1 MSSRSR
7 FWWVTVGALLA
18 VALTFSLGRWQLSR
32 ASQKLATQAGIDAMA
47 ALPALRNEAL
57 LHGPDLA
64 ALLYRKARL
73 RGHWMPG
80 ATICLDNRPLHD
92 QAGLVVVTPLK
103 LEGSAAVLLVQRGW
117 VARDFHDR
125 TKLPDLETADG
136 NVEIEGRIA
145 PLPGKI
151 YDFGGSAQ
159 GRIRQNVDP
168 AALGAELG
176 VALLPVSVQQSGA
189 GGESLVR
196 DWPIA
201 LSGVDRNYGYAFQ
214 WFALSALI
222 AFLYVWF
229 QIVRRFIR
237 ARHA

>member
-7 FWWVTVGALLA
+7 FWWVTAAALLT
-18 VALTFSLGRWQLSR
+18 VAATFSLGRWQLSR
-32 ASQKLATQAGIDAMA
+32 AVQKLATQASIDAMA
-47 ALPALRNEAL
+47 ALPALQNQAL
-57 LHGPDLA
+57 LGSPDLSK
-64 ALLYRKARL
+64 LLYRAVRL
-73 RGHWMPG
+73 RGQWVG
-80 ATICLDNRPLHD
+80 KSTIFLDNRALND
-92 QAGLVVVTPLK
+92 KAGMIMVTPLK
-103 LEGSAAVLLVQRGW
+103 LEASDAVLLVQRGW
-117 VARDFHDR
+117 VARDFFDR
-125 TKLPDLETADG
+125 TKLPKVQTPEG
-136 NVEIEGRIA
+136 SVEIEGRMA

-151 YDFGGSAQ
+151 YDFGGAQ
-159 GRIRQNVDP
+159 NGRIRQNIDL
-168 AALGAELG
+168 ASMSAELG
-176 VALLPVSVQQSGA
+176 AALLPVSVQQSGA
-189 GGESLVR
+189 GGDSLVR